1 MYYSFLSSNR
11 QFVIDGI
18 FNKKGEKMKKVSIK
32 NDSNKEELIAA
43 ILDFYRKH
51 PKYRMTQGEFVGLIC
66 AISQQMLSDI

>member
-1 MYYSFLSSNR
+1 
-11 QFVIDGI
+11 
-18 FNKKGEKMKKVSIK
+18 MKKVSIK